1 MIFSNIIFAVFEY
14 AYFVN
19 PFCSTFSDSLRGMVG
34 IVSLS
39 SSYCS
44 NKPIHGDSS
53 YQKYGAKCRAKRDA
67 GIYSKEQ
74 NKHSISKEIHVHLET
89 TKKLFENQPIG
100 NRRGDNVPQN
110 EDQST
115 TEIIINLV
123 PTQQLVAP
131 NFKIVVR
138 DENRNILSQN
148 DTIALPTCLYTG
160 IVSGIPTAKV
170 SLSTCGGIKQLVRI
184 SKANASL
191 WQNVIANLLVT

>member
-1 MIFSNIIFAVFEY
+1 
-14 AYFVN
+14 
-19 PFCSTFSDSLRGMVG
+19 MVG

-44 NKPIHGDSS
+44 HKPIHGDSS
-53 YQKYGAKCRAKRDA
+53 YQKYGAKCRARRDA
-67 GIYSKEQ
+67 GIYSQEHK
-74 NKHSISKEIHVHLET
+74 KHSISKEIRVHLET
-89 TKKLFENQPIG
+89 TKKLFENQQG
-100 NRRGDNVPQN
+100 ENTTQDNVPRNQ
-110 EDQST
+110 DPST
-115 TEIIINLV
+115 AQIIINLV

-160 IVSGIPTAKV
+160 VISGIPTAKV

-184 SKANASL
+184 LMRNASSRKK
-191 WQNVIANLLVT
+191 

>member
-1 MIFSNIIFAVFEY
+1 
-14 AYFVN
+14 
-19 PFCSTFSDSLRGMVG
+19 MVG

-53 YQKYGAKCRAKRDA
+53 YQKYGAKCRARRDA
-67 GIYSKEQ
+67 GIYSQEQ
-74 NKHSISKEIHVHLET
+74 KKHSISKEIHVHLET
-89 TKKLFENQPIG
+89 TKNLFENQQSG
-100 NRRGDNVPQN
+100 NRKRDNVPQN
-110 EDQST
+110 QDQST
-115 TEIIINLV
+115 AQIIINLV

-160 IVSGIPTAKV
+160 VIPGIPTAKV
-170 SLSTCGGIKQLVRI
+170 SLSTCGGIKQLVRL

-191 WQNVIANLLVT
+191 WQKVRYILLAT